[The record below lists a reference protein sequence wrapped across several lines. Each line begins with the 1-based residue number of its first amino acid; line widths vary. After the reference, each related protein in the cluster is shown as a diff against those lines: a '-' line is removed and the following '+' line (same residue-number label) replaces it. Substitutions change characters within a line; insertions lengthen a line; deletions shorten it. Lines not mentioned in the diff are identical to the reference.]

1 MLYSRLF
8 RHISSTKAG
17 KTQSLDLPALKH
29 LPPHR
34 QTLAKLLHPTIPIVA
49 HRQLRKKIA
58 PRRPNEP
65 RARARVAL
73 APVAIRNLILR
84 ARRALDQQRTH
95 PAHDAEVDGARVAP
109 HVVVILPAR
118 LVGVRVRVGARA
130 RRVRGED
137 EAKDGQGKGGDKA
150 CGREHAVRGWAGIL
164 CVGVLRGLCY
174 FEVLLQIVTAIIS
187 EILTN
192 YLPRF

>member
-1 MLYSRLF
+1 M
-8 RHISSTKAG
+8 
-17 KTQSLDLPALKH
+17 
-29 LPPHR
+29 
-34 QTLAKLLHPTIPIVA
+34 
-49 HRQLRKKIA
+49 
-58 PRRPNEP
+58 
-65 RARARVAL
+65 AL

-137 EAKDGQGKGGDKA
+137 EAKDGQGARDGDKA
-150 CGREHAVRGWAGIL
+150 CGREHAVRGWAGRFIL
-164 CVGVLRGLCY
+164 GVLRGLCY
-174 FEVLLQIVTAIIS
+174 FEVLRQIVTAIIS